1 MIQLC
6 KLLLAHSLRAI
17 RQPDGRE
24 ADGFY
29 EVNSTGIFIRNKEDV
44 PIAFVS
50 YASSMI
56 QSVEPCQS
64 QPGRFRGLGF
74 LSASTADFIGIN
86 RDSDDIGKIG
96 HNFLLDIGV
105 AGIRDRNGLAAH
117 VMLYTALS
125 APPGSRP
132 EVFQCEA
139 ASSDQAIRMLYQEV
153 PAALNVQHRQGR
165 DIDRAFAAW
174 TETHSH
180 AE

>member
-29 EVNSTGIFIRNKEDV
+29 EVNSTGVFIRTKDDV

-56 QSVEPCQS
+56 QSIEPCQS
-64 QPGRFRGLGF
+64 RPGRYRGLGF
-74 LSASTADFIGIN
+74 LSAPAADFIGIN
-86 RDSDDIGKIG
+86 RDSDDVGKIG
-96 HNFLLDIGV
+96 HDFLLNVGV
-105 AGIRDRNGLAAH
+105 AGIRNPNGLAAY
-117 VMLYTALS
+117 VMLYTTLC
-125 APPGSRP
+125 APRGSRP

-139 ASSDQAIRMLYQEV
+139 ASSEHAIRMLYQDV
-153 PAALNVQHRQGR
+153 PGALNVQHWQGR

-174 TETHSH
+174 MEAHSH
-180 AE
+180 AQ